1 MSPVQSIK
9 LSVVCGALLGALIA
23 GSTPFAQSPTPVP
36 KSFST
41 PTPNPTASPSPG
53 VQPSGVALPVPV
65 LEMAQY
71 LPGGAHVDTD
81 VILLNQD
88 IQMDYNQ
95 ALDQLATATPGS
107 SQVTQAL
114 GKALIYDK
122 SLSVNKNLACAT
134 CHVDYS
140 GFTGA
145 SSFFNGTT
153 SADPGSVP
161 IANADGKGPDYRISA
176 RKPQSYAYAPFAP
189 VLYYDKTQQDFYG
202 GNFWDMRAGGIRL
215 ENPASEQAQGPPTVP
230 VGDGEPGHR
239 YLCVQAL
246 AE

>member
-1 MSPVQSIK
+1 
-9 LSVVCGALLGALIA
+9 
-23 GSTPFAQSPTPVP
+23 
-36 KSFST
+36 
-41 PTPNPTASPSPG
+41 
-53 VQPSGVALPVPV
+53 
-65 LEMAQY
+65 
-71 LPGGAHVDTD
+71 VDTD

-189 VLYYDKTQQDFYG
+189 VL
-202 GNFWDMRAGGIRL
+202 
-215 ENPASEQAQGPPTVP
+215 
-230 VGDGEPGHR
+230 
-239 YLCVQAL
+239 
-246 AE
+246 